1 MAMILEWFA
10 SAAKRAAR
18 GGQVVAVRDLQ
29 VLKGIVLEEGAA
41 SAGVVLT
48 PRQGS
53 GFDAE
58 LHDAQGQVRAR
69 AQIDIG
75 SLEEA
80 PKSRTE
86 SRLEDYPHS
95 VEEVYAKKLFH
106 GERFHAIEGVEG
118 ISDSAL
124 TTQLKAAPSPAE
136 WIRGEQGRWV
146 TDPLVIDGC
155 FQSMIL
161 WCWENRGAPSLPNR
175 VERYVQYREEWPS
188 EGVRARFFV
197 RPDTGANIVSD
208 VELLDVDGVLVARLE
223 GYSCTVS
230 SSLTHAFGLTS
241 EEADS
246 AEHSNNGGTALA

>member
-1 MAMILEWFA
+1 MILEWFA

-18 GGQVVAVRDLQ
+18 GRQVVAVRDLQ

-48 PRQGS
+48 PRQDS

-80 PKSRTE
+80 PKSRPA
-86 SRLEDYPHS
+86 SGLEDYPHS

-124 TTQLKAAPSPAE
+124 TTHLKAAPSPSE

-230 SSLTHAFGLTS
+230 SSLAQAFGLTS
-241 EEADS
+241 EEAAS